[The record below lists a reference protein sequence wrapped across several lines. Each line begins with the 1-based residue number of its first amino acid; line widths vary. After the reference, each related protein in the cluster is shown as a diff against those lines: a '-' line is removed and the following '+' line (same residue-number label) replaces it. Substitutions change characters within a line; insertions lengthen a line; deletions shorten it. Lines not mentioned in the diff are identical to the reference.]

1 MAMKHLD
8 LEEQEQL
15 DKIKSFWN
23 QFGNII
29 SGVLIVVFGSI
40 AAYNGWHWWQRNQ
53 AVQAAAMFDEVE
65 RAAKSGDTAK
75 VSRAFSDMKERFART
90 TYAAQAG
97 LLTAKTLYD
106 KGQTDQF
113 KAPLEWVASSAADES
128 YRAIA
133 KLRLASLLFE
143 AKAYDEALK
152 QVQGLPKE
160 FDALA
165 ADRQGDILLAQGKRE
180 EAKAAFQRAY
190 KAWDE
195 RSEYRRLIEVKLN
208 ALGVDV
214 SVLAPATSTSADTSA
229 ASSAVPAAAPVP
241 ATAPLPAAAPAASA
255 EKK

>member
-15 DKIKSFWN
+15 DKIKGFWN
-23 QFGNII
+23 QYGNII
-29 SGVLIVVFGSI
+29 SGILIVVFGAL
-40 AAYNGWHWWQRNQ
+40 AAYNGWQWWQRKQ
-53 AVQAAAMFDEVE
+53 AAQAAAMYDEVE
-65 RAAKSGDTAK
+65 RAAKSGDAAK
-75 VSRAFSDMKERFART
+75 VSRAFSDMKDRFAST

-97 LLTAKTLYD
+97 LLTAKALYD
-106 KGQTDQF
+106 KGLADQS
-113 KAPLEWVASSAADES
+113 KAPLEWVAGSASDES

-133 KLRLASLLFE
+133 KLRLASVLFE
-143 AKAYDEALK
+143 AKSYDDALK
-152 QVQGLPKE
+152 QLQGLPKE

-180 EAKAAFQRAY
+180 EAKAAFQRAH

-195 RSEYRRLIEVKLN
+195 RSEYRRLIEIKLN

-214 SVLAPATSTSADTSA
+214 STPAPA
-229 ASSAVPAAAPVP
+229 ASPKAESSNPSP
-241 ATAPLPAAAPAASA
+241 TAPAASA